1 MRIIKFR
8 GKRVDNGEW
17 VYGGIAHL
25 RDVPA
30 IITNYRENDIG
41 ADIDKSYIIPETI
54 GQYTGLC
61 DVNGKEIYEGDIVKD
76 VFGCLGE
83 IIYKDKYTAFIVKGW
98 EDGYKWWYDN
108 KIEVIGNI
116 YDNTKLLEKESK

>member
-41 ADIDKSYIIPETI
+41 ADIDESYIIPETI

-76 VFGCLGE
+76 VLGCLGE
-83 IIYKDKYTAFIVKGW
+83 IIYKDKHTAFIVKGW

-116 YDNTKLLEKESK
+116 YDNPELLEKESK